1 MLSLYELGAGGRDMQ
16 IHAAAQLL
24 CTGKKIELV
33 RLHSWILFS
42 VQQKASLLTKSWLAG
57 ISSV

>member
-1 MLSLYELGAGGRDMQ
+1 MQ
-16 IHAAAQLL
+16 IHAVAQLL

-42 VQQKASLLTKSWLAG
+42 VQQKASLLTKSWLAA